1 VRRLGRF
8 SPARP
13 AVIATAVLVSGCS
26 SSAAMVETPVMG
38 VDLSY
43 VNEVED
49 CGGGYVDDTGQ
60 TDPFL
65 ILADRGA
72 NLVRARLW
80 NDPDWTEYST
90 LDDVIRTFERAE
102 KAGMA
107 TLLDFHYSDE
117 WADPGRQ
124 TPPAAWADLGGTEA
138 TAAALGEYTKTVLTI
153 LDEAG
158 VLPDMVQIGNE
169 INGGLV
175 KPAVGLDWD
184 HDAPLLIAGIGAV
197 RAIAADTGHEISVM
211 LHVAQPENGL
221 AWFAEAE
228 AAGLDDF
235 DVIGLSYY
243 PQWSRFSVAELGSAV
258 QRLGAGYEKQVL
270 VVETGYPWTTESAG
284 DTADNVLDQ
293 GLSQYSMTPEGQRAF
308 MVDLNSSIVA
318 NGGMGTVYWEPAWLS
333 TGCRTRWGQ
342 GSHWENATLF
352 DLGGALHDGAGYLGG
367 SYSTLEAP
375 DSIGVTSEDSR
386 GDARPAADL
395 IRVSAVMDDEAILVS
410 ASLSG
415 DVRQS
420 SGAITL
426 ALDTSQGGGD
436 GGRRPFDYAEATRPE
451 LLLETSFHNEPGLG
465 YVSPTLSEWREA
477 AWTERTF
484 TGSVMVEDSE
494 NGESAVIWLLP
505 RSMVGESSG
514 PIQLT
519 VLTVG
524 RGRAGGLEDT
534 FGGDDEATTGVAAV
548 LSIGEEQ

>member
-1 VRRLGRF
+1 MSRFRRLG
-8 SPARP
+8 PAHP
-13 AVIATAVLVSGCS
+13 AAIATALLVTGCS
-26 SSAAMVETPVMG
+26 SSATPVDTPVLG

-49 CGGGYVDDTGQ
+49 CGGVYRDADGQ
-60 TDPFL
+60 TDPFV
-65 ILADRGA
+65 ILADQGA

-90 LDDVIRTFERAE
+90 LGDVIRTFERAKE
-102 KAGMA
+102 AGMA

-117 WADPGRQ
+117 WADPSRQ
-124 TPPAAWADLGGTEA
+124 TPPVAWAELPGTEEIA
-138 TAAALGEYTKTVLTI
+138 VALGEYTTTVLTA

-175 KPAVGLDWD
+175 KPAVGLDWE
-184 HDAPLLIAGIGAV
+184 HDAPLLGAGISAV
-197 RAIAADTGHEISVM
+197 RAMAEGTGHEIAVVI
-211 LHVAQPENGL
+211 HVAQPENGL

-243 PQWSRFSVAELGSAV
+243 PQWSRFSIAELGSAV
-258 QRLGAGYEKQVL
+258 QRLAAGYEKEVL
-270 VVETGYPWTTESAG
+270 VVETGYPWTTETAG

-293 GLSQYSMTPEGQRAF
+293 GLSQYPMTPEGQRRF
-308 MVDLNSSIVA
+308 MVDLNSSVVA

-333 TGCRTRWGQ
+333 TGCSTRWGQ

-352 DLGGALHDGAGYLGG
+352 DLGGALHEGAGYLAET
-367 SYSTLEAP
+367 YSTQDTP
-375 DSIGVTSEDSR
+375 DSTAATSEDTS

-395 IRVSAVMDDEAILVS
+395 IRLSAVMDDETILVS

-415 DVRQS
+415 DVREWPGVIS
-420 SGAITL
+420 L
-426 ALDTSQGGGD
+426 AFDTSQGGGD
-436 GGRRPFDYAEATRPE
+436 GGRRPFDYVEATRPE
-451 LLLETSFHNEPGLG
+451 LVLETSFEDEPGLG
-465 YVSPTLSEWREA
+465 YLSPALSEWRDG
-477 AWTERTF
+477 AWSELTF
-484 TGSVMVEDSE
+484 TGSVRVEDSE
-494 NGESAVIWLLP
+494 NGGSTVVWSLP
-505 RSMVGESSG
+505 RSLVGESG
-514 PIQLT
+514 PIELA
-519 VLTVG
+519 VLTAQ

-534 FGGDDEATTGVAAV
+534 FGSGDEATTGVEAV